1 MDTKK
6 KIMIGVGIGVGVAAL
21 TALAAY
27 KFIRSRKV
35 CFAEGDDDDV
45 VYVLLD
51 DETYD
56 NGKKY
61 KFSKKAM

>member
-1 MDTKK
+1 METRN
-6 KIMIGVGIGVGVAAL
+6 KIIVGVGIGVTVAAL

-27 KFIRSRKV
+27 KFFKNRKV
-35 CFAEGDDDDV
+35 CFAEGDDEDV

-56 NGKKY
+56 DGKKY